1 MTRRQFAF
9 VLGTT
14 AATAFAAADDPLV
27 KGKQIVD
34 DAIAALGGQKFLS
47 VENRVE
53 SGRAYSFSQSQL
65 SGLSVAKF
73 YTRYVPVP
81 AGQTDSFVGQQEY
94 QGLSKEEA
102 FYVLFRDEGG
112 WEVTYRGPTRL
123 EKDQVERHKDTVLHN
138 FLYMAKQR
146 LKEPGMIFEYKGG
159 DVVENTPVEIVDII
173 DSKNRVVKVYFHPT
187 TKLPVR
193 QLYVWR
199 DATRERMD
207 EVTRFARY
215 REVDGT
221 QWPYQ
226 IDRERN
232 GQKIYQM
239 FADSVEIN
247 QDLPEDHFAIPTDS
261 SRPFKP
267 GKTDK
272 KKR

>member
-1 MTRRQFAF
+1 MMTRRQFALF
-9 VLGTT
+9 T
-14 AATAFAAADDPLV
+14 AGAAAAFGQDPLV
-27 KGKQIVD
+27 KGKQLVD
-34 DAIAALGGQKFLS
+34 DAIAALGGPKFLAMQ
-47 VENRVE
+47 NRVE
-53 SGRAYSFSQSQL
+53 SGRAYSFFQSQL

-73 YTRYVPVP
+73 YTRYLPVP

-94 QGLSKEEA
+94 QGLGKEEA
-102 FYVLFRDEGG
+102 FYVLFRDEGA
-112 WEVTYRGPTRL
+112 WEVTYRGPTKID
-123 EKDQVERHKDTVLHN
+123 KDQVDRHKDTVLHN
-138 FLYMAKQR
+138 FFYMAKQR
-146 LKEPGMIFEYKGG
+146 LKEPGMIFEYKGS

-173 DSKNRVVKVYFHPT
+173 DAKNKVVKVYFHPT

-215 REVDGT
+215 REVDGI

-226 IDRERN
+226 TNRERN
-232 GQKIYQM
+232 GQKIYEM
-239 FADSVEIN
+239 FADSVEMN
-247 QDLPEDHFAIPTDS
+247 ADLPEDHFAIPTES

-267 GKTDK
+267 GKVEK